1 MGERCCHRVTD
12 TTGDNLGKIEALVI
26 LVIDVET
33 RQTA

>member
-26 LVIDVET
+26 DVET